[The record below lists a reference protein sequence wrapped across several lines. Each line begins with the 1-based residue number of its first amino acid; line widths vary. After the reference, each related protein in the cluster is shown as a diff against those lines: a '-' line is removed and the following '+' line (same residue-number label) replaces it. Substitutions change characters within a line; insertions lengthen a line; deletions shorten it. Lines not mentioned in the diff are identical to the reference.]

1 MHFLGVVLQQLLD
14 GLART
19 VRWSV
24 HSVAVEKEGALQ
36 YIGIPNFVG
45 LVAGS
50 FEDLLL
56 HYQFKQLK
64 EAQEELTIV
73 LSLLPLTLIRLDNVH
88 GCLNCTLCVC

>member
-36 YIGIPNFVG
+36 YIGIPNSVG

-64 EAQEELTIV
+64 EAQDLTYDCPEFV
-73 LSLLPLTLIRLDNVH
+73 ALDFDLL
-88 GCLNCTLCVC
+88 G